1 MPVSEGIRHVTIL
14 WPPLA
19 ELEASVR
26 HLYWSIFSFHLLY
39 SASLKMRFFE
49 KKACTLNWSLVGVIL
64 GEFLLR
70 NDEMS
75 CSFCDEMMMLDDLI
89 N

>member
-26 HLYWSIFSFHLLY
+26 HLYWSKFSFHLQY
-39 SASLKMRFFE
+39 SASLKMRFL
-49 KKACTLNWSLVGVIL
+49 KKKSVTFNWR
-64 GEFLLR
+64 LLA
-70 NDEMS
+70 
-75 CSFCDEMMMLDDLI
+75 
-89 N
+89 